1 MIKEK
6 THTNIVII
14 GHKST
19 TIGHLI
25 WKCDG
30 IDKRTIRKFEKEAA
44 EMGKGMYVWILD
56 KLKAECEHGITIDI
70 SLCKL
75 KTSKYYVTVSHT
87 PGHRDFYQN
96 HDYRHISG

>member
-19 TIGHLI
+19 TTGHLI

-44 EMGKGMYVWILD
+44 EMGKGMYSPSLPRKLRRQSEYYLYSCHPSLNHWWKNCLRAICLNWPFKLD
-56 KLKAECEHGITIDI
+56 
-70 SLCKL
+70 
-75 KTSKYYVTVSHT
+75 SKRLIKDSKK
-87 PGHRDFYQN
+87 
-96 HDYRHISG
+96 